1 MQNIENT
8 HQNTDIQNIKTD
20 ISDKMLRQTYVINI
34 IGGPGIGKTTISA
47 LLFANL
53 KIKGYI
59 CEYVQEFAKK
69 LVWLKD
75 YDTLNNQFFVS
86 REQYTLLKQIDG
98 HVDFLITDGPLIH
111 GIYYNKYNK
120 DNNSNVD
127 KVEKF
132 IINSIDKFKNINIV
146 LDRVDRDYEKEGRIQ
161 TEEEAKDIDVILK
174 HILRTNNY
182 SFSSF
187 PAEPDEIENIVSEI
201 IKISNIKN

>member
-1 MQNIENT
+1 MQDIENT
-8 HQNTDIQNIKTD
+8 HQNTDIENLKTD
-20 ISDKMLRQTYVINI
+20 ISDKMPRQTYVINI

-53 KIKGYI
+53 KIRGYI

-111 GIYYNKYNK
+111 LSLI
-120 DNNSNVD
+120 
-127 KVEKF
+127 
-132 IINSIDKFKNINIV
+132 
-146 LDRVDRDYEKEGRIQ
+146 
-161 TEEEAKDIDVILK
+161 
-174 HILRTNNY
+174 HI
-182 SFSSF
+182 
-187 PAEPDEIENIVSEI
+187 
-201 IKISNIKN
+201 

>member
-1 MQNIENT
+1 MTNIIDLDTQNLN
-8 HQNTDIQNIKTD
+8 
-20 ISDKMLRQTYVINI
+20 SSVRQTYVINI

-53 KIKGYI
+53 KIRGYV

-69 LVWLKD
+69 LVWLQD

-86 REQYTLLKQIDG
+86 KEQYNLLKQIDR

-120 DNNSNVD
+120 DNNSNID

-132 IINSIDKFKNINIV
+132 ILTSINKFRNINIV

-174 HILRTNNY
+174 HILRTNNF

-187 PAEPDEIENIVSEI
+187 LADPNQIENIIDYVI
-201 IKISNIKN
+201 QISDLKTN

>member
-1 MQNIENT
+1 MANKSDIDKQNVR
-8 HQNTDIQNIKTD
+8 KTY
-20 ISDKMLRQTYVINI
+20 IINI

-53 KIKGYI
+53 KIKGYV

-127 KVEKF
+127 KVENF
-132 IINSIDKFKNINIV
+132 ILNSINKFNNINIV

-161 TEEEAKDIDVILK
+161 TEQEAKDIDVILK
-174 HILRTNNY
+174 HILRTNNFT
-182 SFSSF
+182 FSSF
-187 PAEPDEIENIVSEI
+187 TAEPNEIENISNEI
-201 IKISNIKN
+201 IRLSSIVN

>member
-1 MQNIENT
+1 MQSDTAHINPNNT
-8 HQNTDIQNIKTD
+8 
-20 ISDKMLRQTYVINI
+20 RQTYVINI

-86 REQYTLLKQIDG
+86 KEQYTLLKQIDG
-98 HVDFLITDGPLIH
+98 QVDFLITDGPLIH

-120 DNNSNVD
+120 DNNSNTD

-132 IINSIDKFKNINIV
+132 ILESIHKFKNINIV
-146 LDRVDRDYEKEGRIQ
+146 LDRVERDYETEGRIQ
-161 TEEEAKDIDVILK
+161 TEQESKDIDVILK
-174 HILRTNNY
+174 HILRTNNFTFL
-182 SFSSF
+182 SFR
-187 PAEPDEIENIVSEI
+187 AEPEEIENITNEV
-201 IKISNIKN
+201 IKLVNNTE

>member
-20 ISDKMLRQTYVINI
+20 ISDKMQRQTYVINI

>member
-1 MQNIENT
+1 MQSDT
-8 HQNTDIQNIKTD
+8 HHIKPNNA
-20 ISDKMLRQTYVINI
+20 RQTHVINI

-98 HVDFLITDGPLIH
+98 QVDFLITDGPLIH

-120 DNNSNVD
+120 DNNSNTD

-132 IINSIDKFKNINIV
+132 ILESIHKFKNINIV
-146 LDRVDRDYEKEGRIQ
+146 LDRVERDYETEGRIQ
-161 TEEEAKDIDVILK
+161 TEQESKDIDVILK
-174 HILRTNNY
+174 HILRTNNFTFL
-182 SFSSF
+182 SFR
-187 PAEPDEIENIVSEI
+187 AEPEEIENITNEV
-201 IKISNIKN
+201 IKLVNNTE

>member
-1 MQNIENT
+1 MTNPNDIDTQNLKLNLLENV
-8 HQNTDIQNIKTD
+8 
-20 ISDKMLRQTYVINI
+20 RETYVINI

-53 KIKGYI
+53 KIRGYV

-86 REQYTLLKQIDG
+86 KEQYNLLKQIDG

-120 DNNSNVD
+120 DNNSNTD

-132 IINSIDKFKNINIV
+132 ILTSINKFRNINIV

-174 HILRTNNY
+174 HILRTNNFT
-182 SFSSF
+182 FSSF
-187 PAEPDEIENIVSEI
+187 QADPEQIENIVEYI
-201 IKISNIKN
+201 IQISNVKTN

>member
-1 MQNIENT
+1 MQNLENT
-8 HQNTDIQNIKTD
+8 HNNTDFQSIKIDSSKNIG
-20 ISDKMLRQTYVINI
+20 RQTYVINI

-120 DNNSNVD
+120 DNNSNID

-132 IINSIDKFKNINIV
+132 ILNSINKFKNINIV

-161 TEEEAKDIDVILK
+161 TEQEAKDIDVILR

-182 SFSSF
+182 TFSSF
-187 PAEPDEIENIVSEI
+187 RAEPDEIENIVNEV
-201 IKISNIKN
+201 IKITNTYN

>member
-1 MQNIENT
+1 MHHSENTQINLQTIKADNIENT
-8 HQNTDIQNIKTD
+8 K
-20 ISDKMLRQTYVINI
+20 KKTYVINI
-34 IGGPGIGKTTISA
+34 IGGPSIGKTTISA

-53 KIKGYI
+53 KIKGFV

-86 REQYTLLKQIDG
+86 KEQFTLLKQIDG

-127 KVEKF
+127 KVENFILSSIKKF
-132 IINSIDKFKNINIV
+132 NNINIV

-161 TEEEAKDIDVILK
+161 TEQEAKDIDVILK
-174 HILRTNNY
+174 HILRVNNFK
-182 SFSSF
+182 FSCFS
-187 PAEPDEIENIVSEI
+187 AEPNEIENIANEI
-201 IKISNIKN
+201 IRISNILK

>member
-1 MQNIENT
+1 MQNLENT
-8 HQNTDIQNIKTD
+8 HNNMDSQSIKID
-20 ISDKMLRQTYVINI
+20 NSKNNGRQTYVINI

-53 KIKGYI
+53 KIRGYI

-120 DNNSNVD
+120 DNNSNID

-132 IINSIDKFKNINIV
+132 ILNSINKFKNINIV

-161 TEEEAKDIDVILK
+161 TEQEAKDIDVILR

-182 SFSSF
+182 TFSSF
-187 PAEPDEIENIVSEI
+187 RAEPDEIENIVNEV
-201 IKISNIKN
+201 IKITNTHN

>member
-1 MQNIENT
+1 MNL
-8 HQNTDIQNIKTD
+8 QNIKTN
-20 ISDKMLRQTYVINI
+20 IIENTKRQTYVINI

-98 HVDFLITDGPLIH
+98 QVDFLITDGPLIH
-111 GIYYNKYNK
+111 GIYYNNYNK
-120 DNNSNVD
+120 DNNSNTD

-132 IINSIDKFKNINIV
+132 ILDSINKININIV
-146 LDRVDRDYEKEGRIQ
+146 LDRVERDYETEGRIQ
-161 TEEEAKDIDVILK
+161 TEQESKDIDVILK
-174 HILRTNNY
+174 HILRTNNFTFL
-182 SFSSF
+182 SFR
-187 PAEPDEIENIVSEI
+187 AEPDEIENITNEI
-201 IKISNIKN
+201 IKSVNNIE

>member
-1 MQNIENT
+1 MQNS
-8 HQNTDIQNIKTD
+8 QNIDASNIKTD
-20 ISDKMLRQTYVINI
+20 IIENTKRQTYVINI

-98 HVDFLITDGPLIH
+98 QVDFLITDGPLIH

-120 DNNSNVD
+120 DNNSNID
-127 KVEKF
+127 KVENFILASINKF
-132 IINSIDKFKNINIV
+132 NNINIV

-161 TEEEAKDIDVILK
+161 TEQEAKDIDVILK

-182 SFSSF
+182 TFYSFQADPS
-187 PAEPDEIENIVSEI
+187 EIENITNEI
-201 IKISNIKN
+201 IKLVNNKE

>member
-1 MQNIENT
+1 MQNT
-8 HQNTDIQNIKTD
+8 QNTDKTNIKTD
-20 ISDKMLRQTYVINI
+20 ISENTGRQTYVINI
-34 IGGPGIGKTTISA
+34 IGGPGIVKTTISA

-98 HVDFLITDGPLIH
+98 QVDFLITDGPLIH

-120 DNNSNVD
+120 DNNSNID

-132 IINSIDKFKNINIV
+132 VINSINKFNNINIV
-146 LDRVDRDYEKEGRIQ
+146 LDRVDRCYEKEGRIQ
-161 TEEEAKDIDVILK
+161 TEQEAKDIDVILK

-182 SFSSF
+182 TFSSF
-187 PAEPDEIENIVSEI
+187 RAEPDEIENIANEI
-201 IKISNIKN
+201 IKLSTITN

>member
-1 MQNIENT
+1 MNLQILKTDNIENT
-8 HQNTDIQNIKTD
+8 K
-20 ISDKMLRQTYVINI
+20 KQTYIINI

-86 REQYTLLKQIDG
+86 REQYNLLKQIDG
-98 HVDFLITDGPLIH
+98 QVDFLITDGPLIH

-127 KVEKF
+127 KVENF
-132 IINSIDKFKNINIV
+132 ILNSINKFNNINIV
-146 LDRVDRDYEKEGRIQ
+146 LERVNRDYEKEGRIQ
-161 TEEEAKDIDVILK
+161 TEQEAKDIDVILK
-174 HILRTNNY
+174 HILRTNNFT
-182 SFSSF
+182 FSSF
-187 PAEPDEIENIVSEI
+187 QAEPNEIEKIADEI
-201 IKISNIKN
+201 IKLSNIVI

>member
-1 MQNIENT
+1 MTNSIDLDTQNLN
-8 HQNTDIQNIKTD
+8 
-20 ISDKMLRQTYVINI
+20 SSVRQTYVINI

-53 KIKGYI
+53 KIRGYV

-69 LVWLKD
+69 LVWLQD

-86 REQYTLLKQIDG
+86 KEQYNLLKQIDR

-120 DNNSNVD
+120 DNNSNTD

-132 IINSIDKFKNINIV
+132 ILTSINKFKNINIV

-174 HILRTNNY
+174 HILRTNNF

-187 PAEPDEIENIVSEI
+187 LADPNQIENIVEYVI
-201 IKISNIKN
+201 RISDLKTN